1 MGAFVL
7 CGCCSMSFGQRSASR
22 WTNYDAVTSYRIG
35 TQGVDLT
42 GLNQALQQAGY
53 GTLSGQVTT
62 LSVASQISRLNRP
75 LVWHSEI
82 GLSLSSG
89 MTATNGINK
98 ARAGFFYY
106 KIGASYRIINS
117 DKFQLSP
124 QLSVVSLPFQV
135 KVDKIGASTP
145 PLSTVLTNPASVQT
159 ATLRTATGAI
169 DAGLTANLR
178 IPYGVQRQLDCL
190 TSERSFVIGLD
201 VGYRLAGRTG
211 LDANHEISTNNP
223 AVQLSGWYG
232 GLRLGLGTRVRSVAS
247 PVTP

>member
-1 MGAFVL
+1 ML
-7 CGCCSMSFGQRSASR
+7 CGCCCSVSFGQRSVSR
-22 WTNYDAVTSYRIG
+22 WSNYDAVTSYRIG

-42 GLNQALQQAGY
+42 GLNQALQQTGY
-53 GTLSGQVTT
+53 GTLSGQVTM
-62 LSVASQISRLNRP
+62 LSIVSQISRLNRP
-75 LVWHSEI
+75 LAWHSEI
-82 GLSLSSG
+82 GFSMRSG
-89 MTATNGINK
+89 MNATNGINK
-98 ARAGFFYY
+98 ASARFFYY

-117 DKFQLSP
+117 ERFQLSP
-124 QLSVVSLPFQV
+124 QLSLVSLPFHV

-145 PLSTVLTNPASVQT
+145 PLNTVLTNPASVQT

-178 IPYGVQRQLDCL
+178 IPYGVQRQLDCI

-223 AVQLSGWYG
+223 AVQLSGWYA
-232 GLRLGLGTRVRSVAS
+232 GLRLGFGTRVRSISS
-247 PVTP
+247 PVIP